1 MSPDRSGRSVADA
14 RRDALSRW
22 VRQQTLARGLPAPAA
37 LAVVSGDASFRR
49 YFRAAFADRPSL
61 IAVDAPPARENAALF
76 VERAEWLRAAGLRV
90 PQIYAAD
97 LAQGFL
103 LLEDFGD
110 RLLLAELYAPQT
122 DHWYGKAMRIA
133 GQLQA
138 IDPSVL
144 PPYDAARYRME
155 LGFAPQWLVNVHL
168 QLPAMPSAYATLSEQ
183 LIADLQAQPV
193 VATHRDFHA
202 RNLMICDDGELAVI
216 DFQDALAGARSYDLI
231 SLLKDCYIRWPRARV
246 LDWVEQFRQHYWR
259 DWTPAQ
265 AQYFAERTALE
276 RHLKVI
282 GQFPRLWHRDGKRGY
297 LADLPRVLDYVI
309 EACALFADSREVG
322 EFFRDEVQ
330 PRLASANAEA
340 EAGWRADLPAENP

>member
-1 MSPDRSGRSVADA
+1 MSPDRSGHSVTDA

-22 VRQQTLARGLPAPAA
+22 VRQQALARGLPAPAA

-90 PQIYAAD
+90 PQIYATD
-97 LAQGFL
+97 LAQGVL

-110 RLLLAELYAPQT
+110 RLLLAALDATQA